1 MFTERLNKIMKII
14 GAKSTD
20 IAGIIGCDRS
30 AVDRI
35 CKGSRVP
42 QNGGKS
48 ALRFVSAIY
57 SFADEHGKTEDIL
70 NEIDCSASLSAEQ
83 IKGEILRWLYD
94 GEEPIKSHKE
104 IPTVLHAHD
113 KFGQRFST
121 ALDLAEFSNVRFGK
135 LLNIDPSYI
144 SRFRNGLRTHV
155 SNCKLTEEMCRVLY
169 SRLKDQKRLSNLA
182 RLMNI
187 SPENLHNDTDWEK
200 ELYSW
205 LFLSEDNTISSF
217 VVGMVDQIGSFSA
230 DIIKSPL
237 SFEMATDKTGLSDNQ
252 PLYHGMVGL
261 QTAVLRFLGNVIER
275 KEKDL
280 YLYSDQNIDW
290 ITADKSFQVKWISLM
305 IQCVTSGVKIH
316 IIHNI
321 ERDLA
326 EIGEAIRS
334 WLPLYPSGQ
343 IESFYLDGQKN
354 TNFSTT
360 LFLCPGY
367 ACIYGNN
374 VVGTENE
381 NGNYLYETEP
391 EKTNL
396 CRQFFDTLLGKAHR
410 LIRLCK
416 TADFLQFETG
426 SSDIT
431 VLSSC
436 PTVFSMPEN
445 LFSEFFNHSE
455 LLAEASDAND
465 IYKQMKRF
473 FEKAL
478 LSGHFHE
485 CTPLPSDE
493 DLFSGKIYP
502 EFLSTPYSPQ
512 EFAEHTKNIINSLDN
527 TKYRFYPLPEPS
539 FLDVQIII
547 SENSVAVSRL
557 KAPFFTI
564 FLEHPFLCRA
574 FAEYAD
580 SVKKQYTQDKVTL
593 KRKLEGYCC

>member
-1 MFTERLNKIMKII
+1 MFTERFNKIMEII
-14 GAKSTD
+14 GAKPTD

-30 AVDRI
+30 AVDRV

-48 ALRFVSAIY
+48 ATRIVLAIY
-57 SFADEHGKTEDIL
+57 SFADGNGKTEDIL
-70 NEIDCSASLSAEQ
+70 NEIGCSASFSAEQ
-83 IKGEILRWLYD
+83 IKGEIMRWLYD
-94 GEEPIKSHKE
+94 GEEPIKARKE
-104 IPTVLHAHD
+104 VPTVLHTHD
-113 KFGQRFST
+113 KFGQRFS
-121 ALDLAEFSNVRFGK
+121 AILDLAEFSNVRFGK
-135 LLNIDPSYI
+135 LLSIDPSYI
-144 SRFRNGLRTHV
+144 SRFRNGLRTPV
-155 SNCKLTEEMCRVLY
+155 SNSKLTEKICRVLY
-169 SRLKDQKRLSNLA
+169 SRFKDQKRLSNLA

-205 LFLSEDNTISSF
+205 LFLSDDSTVSSF

-230 DIIKSPL
+230 DIIKPPL
-237 SFEMATDKTGLSDNQ
+237 SFETVVDKRALGDNQ
-252 PLYHGMVGL
+252 SLYHGITGL

-280 YLYSDQNIDW
+280 YLFSDQNIDW
-290 ITADKSFQVKWISLM
+290 ITADKAFQQKWMSLM

-321 ERDLA
+321 ERNLT

-367 ACIYGNN
+367 ACIYGHN
-374 VVGTENE
+374 VVGTENKS
-381 NGNYLYETEP
+381 GNYLYETEP
-391 EKTNL
+391 EKINL

-455 LLAEASDAND
+455 LLVEASDAND

-473 FEKAL
+473 FENAL

-485 CTPLPSDE
+485 CAPLPRDE
-493 DLFSGKIYP
+493 DLFDGKIYP
-502 EFLSTPYSPQ
+502 EFLSTPYSPL
-512 EFAEHTKNIINSLDN
+512 EFAEHTKNIINLLDN

-539 FLDVQIII
+539 FLDVQLII
-547 SENSVAVSRL
+547 SEKSVAVSRL

-580 SVKKQYTQDKVTL
+580 SVKKQYTLDKVTL
-593 KRKLEGYCC
+593 KRKLEGYC

>member
-14 GAKSTD
+14 GAKPTD

-48 ALRFVSAIY
+48 ATRIVLAIY
-57 SFADEHGKTEDIL
+57 SFADEKGKTEDIL
-70 NEIDCSASLSAEQ
+70 NEIGCSASFSAEQ
-83 IKGEILRWLYD
+83 IKGEIMRWLYD
-94 GEEPIKSHKE
+94 GEEPIKARKE
-104 IPTVLHAHD
+104 VPTVLHTHD
-113 KFGQRFST
+113 KFGQRFS
-121 ALDLAEFSNVRFGK
+121 AILDLAEFSNVRFGK
-135 LLNIDPSYI
+135 LLSIDPSYI
-144 SRFRNGLRTHV
+144 SRFRNGLRTPV
-155 SNCKLTEEMCRVLY
+155 SISKLTEKICRVLY
-169 SRLKDQKRLSNLA
+169 SRFKDQKRLSNLA

-205 LFLSEDNTISSF
+205 LFLSDDSTVSSF

-230 DIIKSPL
+230 DIIKPPL
-237 SFEMATDKTGLSDNQ
+237 SFETVVDKRALGDNQ
-252 PLYHGMVGL
+252 SLYHGITGL

-280 YLYSDQNIDW
+280 YLFSDQNIDW
-290 ITADKSFQVKWISLM
+290 ITADKAFQQKWMSLM

-321 ERDLA
+321 ERNLT

-354 TNFSTT
+354 TNLSTT

-396 CRQFFDTLLGKAHR
+396 CRQFFDTLLGEAHR

-416 TADFLQFETG
+416 TADFLRFETG

-455 LLAEASDAND
+455 LLVEANDAKD
-465 IYKQMKRF
+465 IYKQMKCL
-473 FEKAL
+473 FENAL

-485 CTPLPSDE
+485 CAPLPRDE
-493 DLFSGKIYP
+493 DLFDEKIYP

-512 EFAEHTKNIINSLDN
+512 EFAEHTKNIINLLDN

-593 KRKLEGYCC
+593 KRKLEGYC

>member
-14 GAKSTD
+14 GAKPTD

-70 NEIDCSASLSAEQ
+70 KEIGCSDSFSAEQ
-83 IKGEILRWLYD
+83 IKSEIMRWLYN
-94 GEEPIKSHKE
+94 GEKPLKARKE
-104 IPTVLHAHD
+104 APTVLHAHD
-113 KFGQRFST
+113 KFGQRFS
-121 ALDLAEFSNVRFGK
+121 AILDLAEFSNVRFGK

-144 SRFRNGLRTHV
+144 SRFRNGLRTPL
-155 SNCKLTEEMCRVLY
+155 SNSKLTEEMCRVLY
-169 SRLKDQKRLSNLA
+169 NRLKGQKRLSNLS

-187 SPENLHNDTDWEK
+187 SPENLHDDTTWEK
-200 ELYSW
+200 ALHYW
-205 LFLSEDNTISSF
+205 LFLSEDNMVSSF

-230 DIIKSPL
+230 DIIQPPL
-237 SFEMATDKTGLSDNQ
+237 TFEQAADKTILGDNQ

-261 QTAVLRFLGNVIER
+261 QAAVLRFLGNVIER

-290 ITADKSFQVKWISLM
+290 ITADKAFQMKWMSLM
-305 IQCVTSGVKIH
+305 IQCVTNGVKIH
-316 IIHNI
+316 IIHNV
-321 ERDLA
+321 ERDLT

-381 NGNYLYETEP
+381 NGNYLYVTEP
-391 EKTNL
+391 EKINL

-410 LIRLCK
+410 LIRICK
-416 TADFLQFETG
+416 TADFSQFEMF

-431 VLSSC
+431 VLSSS
-436 PTVFSMPEN
+436 PTVFSMPES
-445 LFSEFFNHSE
+445 LFSEYINHSE
-455 LLAEASDAND
+455 LKVQTSDAHD
-465 IYKQMKRF
+465 IYNQMKCF

-478 LSGHFHE
+478 VSGYFHE
-485 CTPLPSDE
+485 CAPLPSDE
-493 DLFSGKIYP
+493 DLFNGKVYP
-502 EFLSTPYSPQ
+502 EFLSTPYSSQ
-512 EFAEHTKNIINSLDN
+512 EFAEHTKNIISLLDN

-539 FLDVQIII
+539 FLGVQLII
-547 SENSVAVSRL
+547 SEKSVAVSRL

-564 FLEHPFLCRA
+564 FLEHPLLCRA
-574 FAEYAD
+574 FVEYAD
-580 SVKKQYTQDKVTL
+580 SVKMLYNQDKVTL
-593 KRKLEGYCC
+593 KRKLEGYC

>member
-1 MFTERLNKIMKII
+1 MFTERLNKIMKTV

-20 IAGIIGCDRS
+20 IADIIGCDRS

-70 NEIDCSASLSAEQ
+70 KEIGCSDSFSAEQ
-83 IKGEILRWLYD
+83 IKSEIMRWLYN
-94 GEEPIKSHKE
+94 GEKPVKSRKE
-104 IPTVLHAHD
+104 AHTVLHAPD
-113 KFGQRFST
+113 KFGQRFS
-121 ALDLAEFSNVRFGK
+121 AILDLAKFSNVRFGK
-135 LLNIDPSYI
+135 LLNIDPSYV
-144 SRFRNGLRTHV
+144 SRFRNGLRTPV
-155 SNCKLTEEMCRVLY
+155 SNGKLTNEMCRILY
-169 SRLKDQKRLSNLA
+169 SRLKDQKNLSKLA
-182 RLMNI
+182 KIMNI
-187 SPENLHNDTDWEK
+187 SPENLRNDTDWEK

-205 LFLSEDNTISSF
+205 LFLSVDSTVSSF

-230 DIIKSPL
+230 DIIKPPL
-237 SFEMATDKTGLSDNQ
+237 PFETAADKAALSDSR
-252 PLYHGMVGL
+252 PLYHGMTGL

-290 ITADKSFQVKWISLM
+290 ITADKVFQAKWMSLM
-305 IQCVTSGVKIH
+305 IGCVTSGVKIH

-321 ERDLA
+321 ERNLT

-367 ACIYGNN
+367 ASIYGNN
-374 VVGTENE
+374 IVGMENE
-381 NGNYLYETEP
+381 NGNYLYVTEP
-391 EKTNL
+391 EKINQ

-410 LIRLCK
+410 LIRICK
-416 TADFLQFETG
+416 TADFSQFEMF

-431 VLSSC
+431 VLSSS
-436 PTVFSMPEN
+436 PTVFSMPES
-445 LFSEFFNHSE
+445 LFSEYINHSE
-455 LLAEASDAND
+455 LKVEAGDADD
-465 IYKQMKRF
+465 IYKQMKCF
-473 FEKAL
+473 FGKAL
-478 LSGHFHE
+478 SSGHFHE
-485 CTPLPSDE
+485 CAPLPSDE
-493 DLFSGKIYP
+493 DLFNGKVYP
-502 EFLSTPYSPQ
+502 EFLSTPCSPQ
-512 EFAEHTKNIINSLDN
+512 EFAEHSKNIIHLLDN

-539 FLDVQIII
+539 FLDVQLII
-547 SENSVAVSRL
+547 SEKSVAVSRL

-564 FLEHPFLCRA
+564 FLEHPLLCRA

-580 SVKKQYTQDKVTL
+580 SVKKQYTLDKVTL
-593 KRKLEGYCC
+593 KRKLEGYC

>member
-1 MFTERLNKIMKII
+1 MFTERFNKIMKII
-14 GAKSTD
+14 GAKPTD

-42 QNGGKS
+42 KNGGKS
-48 ALRFVSAIY
+48 SLRFVSAIY
-57 SFADEHGKTEDIL
+57 SFADEHGKTEDVL
-70 NEIDCSASLSAEQ
+70 KEIGCSACFSAEQ
-83 IKGEILRWLYD
+83 IKSEIMRWLYD
-94 GEEPIKSHKE
+94 GEEPIKAHKE
-104 IPTVLHAHD
+104 APTVLHTHN
-113 KFGQRFST
+113 KFGQRFS
-121 ALDLAEFSNVRFGK
+121 AILDLAEFSNVRFGK

-144 SRFRNGLRTHV
+144 SRFRNGLRTPV
-155 SNCKLTEEMCRVLY
+155 SNSKLTGEMCRVLY
-169 SRLKDQKRLSNLA
+169 CRLKDQNRLSNLA
-182 RLMNI
+182 RSMNI
-187 SPENLHNDTDWEK
+187 SPENLHNDTDWEE

-205 LFLSEDNTISSF
+205 LFLSEDNKVSSF

-237 SFEMATDKTGLSDNQ
+237 PFEMAADKTALSDDQ

-261 QTAVLRFLGNVIER
+261 QAAVLRFLGNVIER

-290 ITADKSFQVKWISLM
+290 ITADKAFQAKWISLM
-305 IQCVTSGVKIH
+305 IRCVTSGVKIH

-321 ERDLA
+321 ERDLS

-360 LFLCPGY
+360 MFLCPGY

-381 NGNYLYETEP
+381 SGNYLYETEP
-391 EKTNL
+391 EKITL
-396 CRQFFDTLLGKAHR
+396 CQRLFDTLLGKAHR
-410 LIRLCK
+410 LIRVCK
-416 TADFLQFETG
+416 TADFFLFETN

-431 VLSSC
+431 VLSGC

-445 LFSEFFNHSE
+445 LFSECFDHSE
-455 LLAEASDAND
+455 LRAEARDAND
-465 IYKQMKRF
+465 IYKQRNCF
-473 FEKAL
+473 FENAL

-485 CTPLPSDE
+485 CAPLPSDE
-493 DLFSGKIYP
+493 DLFNGKIYP
-502 EFLSTPYSPQ
+502 EFLSTPYSPL
-512 EFAEHTKNIINSLDN
+512 EFAEK
-527 TKYRFYPLPEPS
+527 
-539 FLDVQIII
+539 
-547 SENSVAVSRL
+547 
-557 KAPFFTI
+557 
-564 FLEHPFLCRA
+564 
-574 FAEYAD
+574 EYI
-580 SVKKQYTQDKVTL
+580 K
-593 KRKLEGYCC
+593 

>member
-14 GAKSTD
+14 GAKPTD

-48 ALRFVSAIY
+48 ATRIVLAIY
-57 SFADEHGKTEDIL
+57 SFADGNGKTEDIL
-70 NEIDCSASLSAEQ
+70 NEIGCSASFSAEQ
-83 IKGEILRWLYD
+83 IKGEIMRWLYD
-94 GEEPIKSHKE
+94 GEDPIKARKE
-104 IPTVLHAHD
+104 VPTVLHTHD
-113 KFGQRFST
+113 KFGQRFS
-121 ALDLAEFSNVRFGK
+121 AILDLAEFSNVRFGK
-135 LLNIDPSYI
+135 LLSIDPSYI
-144 SRFRNGLRTHV
+144 SRFRNGLRTPV
-155 SNCKLTEEMCRVLY
+155 SNSKLTEKICRVLY
-169 SRLKDQKRLSNLA
+169 SRFKDQKRLSNLA

-205 LFLSEDNTISSF
+205 LFLSDDSTVSSF
-217 VVGMVDQIGSFSA
+217 VVGMVDQIDSFSA
-230 DIIKSPL
+230 DIIKPPL
-237 SFEMATDKTGLSDNQ
+237 SFETVVDKRALGDNQ
-252 PLYHGMVGL
+252 SLYHGITGL

-280 YLYSDQNIDW
+280 YLFSDQNIDW
-290 ITADKSFQVKWISLM
+290 ITADKAFQQKWMSLM

-321 ERDLA
+321 ERNLV
-326 EIGEAIRS
+326 EIGKAIRS

-343 IESFYLDGQKN
+343 IESFYLDGQNN

-374 VVGTENE
+374 VVGTENKS
-381 NGNYLYETEP
+381 GNYIYETEP
-391 EKTNL
+391 ERINL
-396 CRQFFDTLLGKAHR
+396 CRQFFDTLLDKAHR
-410 LIRLCK
+410 LIRVCK
-416 TADFLQFETG
+416 TADFSLFESG

-445 LFSEFFNHSE
+445 LFSEYFNHSE
-455 LLAEASDAND
+455 LLVEANDAKD
-465 IYKQMKRF
+465 IYKQMKCL
-473 FEKAL
+473 FENAL

-485 CTPLPSDE
+485 CAPLPRDE
-493 DLFSGKIYP
+493 DLFDEKIYP

-512 EFAEHTKNIINSLDN
+512 EFAEHTKNIINLLDN

-539 FLDVQIII
+539 FLDVQLII
-547 SENSVAVSRL
+547 SKNSVAVSRL
-557 KAPFFTI
+557 TAPFFTI

-580 SVKKQYTQDKVTL
+580 SVKKQYTLDKVTL
-593 KRKLEGYCC
+593 KRKLEGYC

>member
-1 MFTERLNKIMKII
+1 MFTERLNKIMQII
-14 GAKSTD
+14 GAKPTD

-42 QNGGKS
+42 KNGGNS
-48 ALRFVSAIY
+48 ALRFVFAIY
-57 SFADEHGKTEDIL
+57 SFADEHGKTKEVL
-70 NEIDCSASLSAEQ
+70 NEIGCPAAFSAEQ

-94 GEEPIKSHKE
+94 GEEPKKVPKE
-104 IPTVLHAHD
+104 APAALHSHD
-113 KFGQRFST
+113 KFGHRFS
-121 ALDLAEFSNVRFGK
+121 AVLELAEFSNVRFGK

-144 SRFRNGLRTHV
+144 SRFRNGLRTPV
-155 SNCKLTEEMCRVLY
+155 SNSKLTEEMCRVLY
-169 SRLKDQKRLSNLA
+169 SRLKEQNRLSNLA

-187 SPENLHNDTDWEK
+187 SPDNLLDDTNWEK
-200 ELYSW
+200 ELYAW
-205 LFLSEDNTISSF
+205 LFLSEDSTVSSF

-237 SFEMATDKTGLSDNQ
+237 PFEMAADKTALSDNQ
-252 PLYHGMVGL
+252 PLYYGMRGL
-261 QTAVLRFLGNVIER
+261 QTAVIRFLGTVIER

-280 YLYSDQNIDW
+280 YLFSDQNIDW
-290 ITADKSFQVKWISLM
+290 ITADKSFQIKWMSLM

-316 IIHNI
+316 IIHNM
-321 ERDLA
+321 ERNLA
-326 EIGEAIRS
+326 EIDKAIQS

-374 VVGTENE
+374 VVGAENE
-381 NGNYLYETEP
+381 SGNYLYETEP
-391 EKTNL
+391 ERINL
-396 CRQFFDTLLGKAHR
+396 HRQLFDTLLGKAHR
-410 LIRLCK
+410 LIRVCK
-416 TADFLQFETG
+416 TADFYQFEKA

-436 PTVFSMPEN
+436 PTAFSMPEN
-445 LFSEFFNHSE
+445 LFSEYFNRSE
-455 LLAEASDAND
+455 FKAEDSDAHE

-473 FEKAL
+473 FDKSL

-485 CTPLPSDE
+485 CAPLPSDE
-493 DLFSGKIYP
+493 DLFNGKIYP

-512 EFAEHTKNIINSLDN
+512 EFAEHTKNIISLLDH
-527 TKYRFYPLPEPS
+527 TTYRFYPLPEPS
-539 FLDVQIII
+539 FLDVQLII
-547 SENSVAVSRL
+547 SEKSVAVSRL

-564 FLEHPFLCRA
+564 FLEHPLLCRA

-593 KRKLEGYCC
+593 KRKLEGYC

>member
-14 GAKSTD
+14 GAKPTD

-48 ALRFVSAIY
+48 ATRIVLAIY
-57 SFADEHGKTEDIL
+57 SFADGNGKTEDIL
-70 NEIDCSASLSAEQ
+70 NEIGCSASFSAEQ
-83 IKGEILRWLYD
+83 IKGEIMRWLYD
-94 GEEPIKSHKE
+94 GEDPIKARKE
-104 IPTVLHAHD
+104 VPTVLHTHD
-113 KFGQRFST
+113 KFGQRFS
-121 ALDLAEFSNVRFGK
+121 AILDLAEFSNVRFGK
-135 LLNIDPSYI
+135 LLSIDPSYI
-144 SRFRNGLRTHV
+144 SRFRNGLRTPV
-155 SNCKLTEEMCRVLY
+155 SNSKLTEKICRVLY
-169 SRLKDQKRLSNLA
+169 SRFKDQKRLSNLA

-205 LFLSEDNTISSF
+205 LFLSDDSTVSSF

-230 DIIKSPL
+230 DIIKPPL
-237 SFEMATDKTGLSDNQ
+237 SFETVVDKRALGDNQ
-252 PLYHGMVGL
+252 SLYHGITGL

-280 YLYSDQNIDW
+280 YLFSDQNIDW
-290 ITADKSFQVKWISLM
+290 ITADKAFQQKWMSLM

-321 ERDLA
+321 ERNLV

-343 IESFYLDGQKN
+343 IESFYLDGQNN

-374 VVGTENE
+374 VVGTENKS
-381 NGNYLYETEP
+381 GNYIYETEP
-391 EKTNL
+391 ERINL
-396 CRQFFDTLLGKAHR
+396 CRQFFDTLLNKAHR

-416 TADFLQFETG
+416 TADFSLFESG

-445 LFSEFFNHSE
+445 LFSEYFNHSE
-455 LLAEASDAND
+455 LLVEANDAKD
-465 IYKQMKRF
+465 IYKQMKYL
-473 FEKAL
+473 FENAL

-485 CTPLPSDE
+485 CAPLPRDE
-493 DLFSGKIYP
+493 DLFDEKIYP

-512 EFAEHTKNIINSLDN
+512 EFAEHTKNIINLLDN

-539 FLDVQIII
+539 FLDVQLII
-547 SENSVAVSRL
+547 SKKSVAVSRL
-557 KAPFFTI
+557 TAPFFTI

-580 SVKKQYTQDKVTL
+580 SVKKQYTLDKVTL
-593 KRKLEGYCC
+593 KRKLEGYC

>member
-1 MFTERLNKIMKII
+1 MFTERFNKIMKII

-57 SFADEHGKTEDIL
+57 SFADEHGKIEDIL
-70 NEIDCSASLSAEQ
+70 NEIDCSASFSAEQ
-83 IKGEILRWLYD
+83 IKGEIMRWLYD

-113 KFGQRFST
+113 KFGHRFS
-121 ALDLAEFSNVRFGK
+121 AILDLAEFSNVRFGK

-144 SRFRNGLRTHV
+144 SRFRNGLRTPV
-155 SNCKLTEEMCRVLY
+155 SNSKLTEEMCRVLY
-169 SRLKDQKRLSNLA
+169 SRLKDQNRLSNLA

-187 SPENLHNDTDWEK
+187 SPDNLLDDTNWEK
-200 ELYSW
+200 ELYAW
-205 LFLSEDNTISSF
+205 LFLSEDSTVSSF

-237 SFEMATDKTGLSDNQ
+237 PFETAADKTVLHDNRSH
-252 PLYHGMVGL
+252 YHGMRGL

-290 ITADKSFQVKWISLM
+290 ITADKVFQTKWMSLM
-305 IQCVTSGVKIH
+305 IQCVTNGVKIH

-321 ERDLA
+321 ERNLT

-354 TNFSTT
+354 TNLSTT

-367 ACIYGNN
+367 ASIYGNN

-391 EKTNL
+391 EKINL

-410 LIRLCK
+410 LIRVCK
-416 TADFLQFETG
+416 TADFFRFETV

-445 LFSEFFNHSE
+445 LFSEFINHSE
-455 LLAEASDAND
+455 LKVESSDADD
-465 IYKQMKRF
+465 IYKQMKNF

-478 LSGHFHE
+478 LSGYFHE
-485 CTPLPSDE
+485 CAPLPSDE
-493 DLFSGKIYP
+493 DLFNGRIYP
-502 EFLSTPYSPQ
+502 EFASTPYSPQ
-512 EFAEHTKNIINSLDN
+512 KFTEHAKNIINLSDN

-539 FLDVQIII
+539 FLDIQLII
-547 SENSVAVSRL
+547 SEKSVAVSRL

-593 KRKLEGYCC
+593 KRKLEGYC

>member
-1 MFTERLNKIMKII
+1 MFTERLNKIMKTV
-14 GAKSTD
+14 GAKTTD

-42 QNGGKS
+42 KNGGNS

-57 SFADEHGKTEDIL
+57 SFADEHGKTKEVL
-70 NEIDCSASLSAEQ
+70 NEIGCPAAFSAEQ

-94 GEEPIKSHKE
+94 GEEPKKVPKE
-104 IPTVLHAHD
+104 APAALHSHD
-113 KFGQRFST
+113 KFGHRFS
-121 ALDLAEFSNVRFGK
+121 AVLELAEFSNVRFGK

-144 SRFRNGLRTHV
+144 SRFRNGLRTPV
-155 SNCKLTEEMCRVLY
+155 SNSKLTEEMCRVLY
-169 SRLKDQKRLSNLA
+169 SRLKEQNRLSNLA

-187 SPENLHNDTDWEK
+187 SPDNLLDDMNWEK
-200 ELYSW
+200 ELYAW
-205 LFLSEDNTISSF
+205 LFLSEDSTVSSF
-217 VVGMVDQIGSFSA
+217 VVGMVDQISSFSA

-237 SFEMATDKTGLSDNQ
+237 PFKMAADKTALSDNQ
-252 PLYHGMVGL
+252 PLYHGMRGL
-261 QTAVLRFLGNVIER
+261 QTAVIRFLGTVIER

-280 YLYSDQNIDW
+280 YLFSDQNIDW
-290 ITADKSFQVKWISLM
+290 ITDDKSFQIKWMSLM
-305 IQCVTSGVKIH
+305 IQCVTSGVTIH
-316 IIHNI
+316 IIHNM
-321 ERDLA
+321 ERNLA
-326 EIGEAIRS
+326 EIGKAIQS

-374 VVGTENE
+374 VVGAENE
-381 NGNYLYETEP
+381 SGNYLYETEP
-391 EKTNL
+391 ERINRH
-396 CRQFFDTLLGKAHR
+396 RQLFDTLLGKAHR
-410 LIRLCK
+410 LIRVCK
-416 TADFLQFETG
+416 TADFYQFEKA

-436 PTVFSMPEN
+436 PTAFSMPEN
-445 LFSEFFNHSE
+445 LFSEYFNRSE
-455 LLAEASDAND
+455 YKAEDSDAHE

-473 FEKAL
+473 FDKSL

-485 CTPLPSDE
+485 CAPLPSDE
-493 DLFSGKIYP
+493 DLFNGKIYP

-512 EFAEHTKNIINSLDN
+512 EFAEHTKNIIGLLDH
-527 TKYRFYPLPEPS
+527 TTYRFYPLPEPS
-539 FLDVQIII
+539 FLDVQLII
-547 SENSVAVSRL
+547 SEKSVAVSRL

-564 FLEHPFLCRA
+564 FLEHPLLCRA

-580 SVKKQYTQDKVTL
+580 SVKKLYSQDKVTL
-593 KRKLEGYCC
+593 KRKLEGYC

>member
-1 MFTERLNKIMKII
+1 MFTERLNKIMKTV
-14 GAKSTD
+14 GAKTTD

-42 QNGGKS
+42 KNGGNS

-57 SFADEHGKTEDIL
+57 SFADEHGKTKEVL
-70 NEIDCSASLSAEQ
+70 NEIGCPAAFSAEQ

-94 GEEPIKSHKE
+94 GEEPKKVPKE
-104 IPTVLHAHD
+104 APAALHSHD
-113 KFGQRFST
+113 KFGHRFS
-121 ALDLAEFSNVRFGK
+121 AVLELAEFSNVRFGK

-144 SRFRNGLRTHV
+144 SRFRNGLRTPV
-155 SNCKLTEEMCRVLY
+155 SNSKLTEEMCRVLY
-169 SRLKDQKRLSNLA
+169 SRLKEQNRLSNLA

-187 SPENLHNDTDWEK
+187 SPDNLLDDMNWEK
-200 ELYSW
+200 ELYAW
-205 LFLSEDNTISSF
+205 LFLSEDSTVSSF

-237 SFEMATDKTGLSDNQ
+237 PFKMAADKTALSDNQ
-252 PLYHGMVGL
+252 PLYHGMRGL
-261 QTAVLRFLGNVIER
+261 QTAVIRFLGTVIER

-280 YLYSDQNIDW
+280 YLFSDQNIDW
-290 ITADKSFQVKWISLM
+290 ITDDKSFQIKWMSLM
-305 IQCVTSGVKIH
+305 IQCVTSGVTIH
-316 IIHNI
+316 IIHNM
-321 ERDLA
+321 ERNLA
-326 EIGEAIRS
+326 EIGKAIQS

-374 VVGTENE
+374 VVGAENE
-381 NGNYLYETEP
+381 SGNYLYETEP
-391 EKTNL
+391 ERINL
-396 CRQFFDTLLGKAHR
+396 HRQLFDTLLGKAHR
-410 LIRLCK
+410 LIRVCK
-416 TADFLQFETG
+416 TADFYQFEKA
-426 SSDIT
+426 SYDIT

-436 PTVFSMPEN
+436 PTAFSMPEN
-445 LFSEFFNHSE
+445 LFSEYFNRSE
-455 LLAEASDAND
+455 YKAEDSDAHE

-473 FEKAL
+473 FDKSL

-485 CTPLPSDE
+485 CAPLPSDE
-493 DLFSGKIYP
+493 DLFNGKIYP

-512 EFAEHTKNIINSLDN
+512 EFAEHTKNIIGLLDH
-527 TKYRFYPLPEPS
+527 TTYRFYPLPEPS
-539 FLDVQIII
+539 FLDVQLII
-547 SENSVAVSRL
+547 SEKSVAVSRL

-564 FLEHPFLCRA
+564 FLEHPLLCRA

-580 SVKKQYTQDKVTL
+580 SVKKLYSQDKVTL
-593 KRKLEGYCC
+593 KRKLEGYC

>member
-1 MFTERLNKIMKII
+1 MFTERLNKIMKTV
-14 GAKSTD
+14 GAKTTD

-42 QNGGKS
+42 KNGGKS

-57 SFADEHGKTEDIL
+57 SFADEHGKTKEVL
-70 NEIDCSASLSAEQ
+70 NEIGCPAAFSAEQ

-94 GEEPIKSHKE
+94 GEEPKKVPKE
-104 IPTVLHAHD
+104 APAALHSHD
-113 KFGQRFST
+113 KFGHRFS
-121 ALDLAEFSNVRFGK
+121 AVLELAEFSNVRFGK

-144 SRFRNGLRTHV
+144 SRFRNGLRTPV
-155 SNCKLTEEMCRVLY
+155 SNSKLTEEMCRVLY
-169 SRLKDQKRLSNLA
+169 SRLKEQNRLSNLA

-187 SPENLHNDTDWEK
+187 SPDNLLDDMNWEK
-200 ELYSW
+200 ELYAW
-205 LFLSEDNTISSF
+205 LFLSEDSTVSSF

-237 SFEMATDKTGLSDNQ
+237 PFKMAADKTALSDNQ
-252 PLYHGMVGL
+252 PLYHGMRGL
-261 QTAVLRFLGNVIER
+261 QTAVIRFLGTVIER

-280 YLYSDQNIDW
+280 YLFSDQNIDW
-290 ITADKSFQVKWISLM
+290 ITDDKSFQIKWMSLM
-305 IQCVTSGVKIH
+305 IQCVTSGVTIH
-316 IIHNI
+316 IIHNM
-321 ERDLA
+321 ERNLA
-326 EIGEAIRS
+326 EIGKAIQS

-374 VVGTENE
+374 VVGAENE
-381 NGNYLYETEP
+381 SGNYLYETEP
-391 EKTNL
+391 ERINL
-396 CRQFFDTLLGKAHR
+396 HRQLFDTLLGKAHR
-410 LIRLCK
+410 LIRVCK
-416 TADFLQFETG
+416 TADFYQFEKA

-436 PTVFSMPEN
+436 PTAFSMPEN
-445 LFSEFFNHSE
+445 LFSEYFNRSE
-455 LLAEASDAND
+455 YKAEDSDAHE

-473 FEKAL
+473 FDKSL

-485 CTPLPSDE
+485 CAPLPSDE
-493 DLFSGKIYP
+493 DLFNGKIYP

-512 EFAEHTKNIINSLDN
+512 EFAEHTKNIIGLLDH
-527 TKYRFYPLPEPS
+527 TTYRFYPLPEPS
-539 FLDVQIII
+539 FLDVQLII
-547 SENSVAVSRL
+547 SEKSVAVSRL

-564 FLEHPFLCRA
+564 FLEHPLLCRA

-580 SVKKQYTQDKVTL
+580 SVKKLYSQDKVTL
-593 KRKLEGYCC
+593 KRKLEGYC

>member
-14 GAKSTD
+14 GAKPTD

-48 ALRFVSAIY
+48 ALRFVLAIY
-57 SFADEHGKTEDIL
+57 SFADEHGKIEDIL
-70 NEIDCSASLSAEQ
+70 NEIGCTASFSAEQ
-83 IKGEILRWLYD
+83 IKAEIMRWLYD
-94 GEEPIKSHKE
+94 GEEPKKKRKE
-104 IPTVLHAHD
+104 VPTVLHAHD
-113 KFGQRFST
+113 KFGQRFS
-121 ALDLAEFSNVRFGK
+121 AILDLAEFSNVRFGK

-144 SRFRNGLRTHV
+144 SRFRNGLRTPV
-155 SNCKLTEEMCRVLY
+155 SNCKLTVEMCHVLY
-169 SRLKDQKRLSNLA
+169 SRLKDQKHLSMLA

-187 SPENLHNDTDWEK
+187 SPENLHTDADWEK

-205 LFLSEDNTISSF
+205 LFLSEDSTVSSF

-230 DIIKSPL
+230 DIIKPPL
-237 SFEMATDKTGLSDNQ
+237 SFEMAADKTALSDSR
-252 PLYHGMVGL
+252 PLYQGMVGL

-275 KEKDL
+275 KGKDL

-290 ITADKSFQVKWISLM
+290 ITADKSFQVKWMSLM

-321 ERDLA
+321 ERNLL
-326 EIGEAIRS
+326 EISEAIRS

-354 TNFSTT
+354 TNLSTT

-381 NGNYLYETEP
+381 SGNYLYETEP
-391 EKTNL
+391 DRINL
-396 CRQFFDTLLGKAHR
+396 YRQFFDTLLGKAHR
-410 LIRLCK
+410 LIRVCK
-416 TADFLQFETG
+416 TTDFSLFEMF

-431 VLSSC
+431 VLSNC

-445 LFSEFFNHSE
+445 LFSECMNHSE
-455 LLAEASDAND
+455 LKVETSDAHD
-465 IYKQMKRF
+465 IYKQMRCF
-473 FEKAL
+473 FENAL

-485 CTPLPSDE
+485 CVPLPSDE
-493 DLFSGKIYP
+493 NLFNGKIYP

-512 EFAEHTKNIINSLDN
+512 KFAEHTKNIIHLLDN
-527 TKYRFYPLPEPS
+527 TKYRFYPLPEPN
-539 FLDVQIII
+539 FLDVTLII
-547 SENSVAVSRL
+547 SEKSVAVSRL

-593 KRKLEGYCC
+593 KRKLEGYC

>member
-14 GAKSTD
+14 GAKPTD

-30 AVDRI
+30 AVDRT

-57 SFADEHGKTEDIL
+57 SFADEQGKTEDVL
-70 NEIDCSASLSAEQ
+70 NEIGCSASLSSEQ
-83 IKGEILRWLYD
+83 IKGEIMRWLYD
-94 GEEPIKSHKE
+94 GEEPIKARKE
-104 IPTVLHAHD
+104 DPAVLHAHD
-113 KFGQRFST
+113 KFGQRFS
-121 ALDLAEFSNVRFGK
+121 AILDLAEFSNVRFGK

-144 SRFRNGLRTHV
+144 SRFRNGLRTPV
-155 SNCKLTEEMCRVLY
+155 SNSKLTEEMCRVLY
-169 SRLKDQKRLSNLA
+169 SRLKELKYLSRLA
-182 RLMNI
+182 GLMNV
-187 SPENLHNDTDWEK
+187 SQENLSNDTDWEK

-205 LFLSEDNTISSF
+205 LFLSEDNTVSSF
-217 VVGMVDQIGSFSA
+217 VAGMVDQIGSFSA

-237 SFEMATDKTGLSDNQ
+237 SFETAADKTALSDSR
-252 PLYHGMVGL
+252 PLYHGMTGL

-290 ITADKSFQVKWISLM
+290 ITADKAFQAKWISLM

-321 ERDLA
+321 ERNLA

-374 VVGTENE
+374 VVGTENKS
-381 NGNYLYETEP
+381 GNFLYETEP
-391 EKTNL
+391 EKINL
-396 CRQFFDTLLGKAHR
+396 CRRFFDTLLGKAHR
-410 LIRLCK
+410 LIRICK
-416 TADFLQFETG
+416 TANFFQFEMF

-431 VLSSC
+431 VLSNC
-436 PTVFSMPEN
+436 PTVFSMPVN
-445 LFSEFFNHSE
+445 LFSDCMNNSE
-455 LLAEASDAND
+455 LMVEASDADD
-465 IYKQMKRF
+465 IYKQMKSF

-478 LSGHFHE
+478 LSGYFHE
-485 CTPLPSDE
+485 CAPLPNDE
-493 DLFSGKIYP
+493 DLFNGKIYP
-502 EFLSTPYSPQ
+502 EFLSAPYSPQ
-512 EFAEHTKNIINSLDN
+512 EFAEHAKNIINLLDN

-539 FLDVQIII
+539 FSDVQLII
-547 SENSVAVSRL
+547 SEKSVAVSRL

-564 FLEHPFLCRA
+564 ILEHPFLCRA

-580 SVKKQYTQDKVTL
+580 SVKKQYTQDKATL
-593 KRKLEGYCC
+593 KRKLEGYC

>member
-1 MFTERLNKIMKII
+1 MFTERFNKIMKII
-14 GAKSTD
+14 GAKPTD

-48 ALRFVSAIY
+48 ALRFVAAIY
-57 SFADEHGKTEDIL
+57 SFADEHGKTADVL
-70 NEIDCSASLSAEQ
+70 NEIGCSVSSSAEQ
-83 IKGEILRWLYD
+83 IKGEIMRWLYD
-94 GEEPIKSHKE
+94 GEEPIKVHKE
-104 IPTVLHAHD
+104 APTALHSHD
-113 KFGQRFST
+113 KFGHRFS
-121 ALDLAEFSNVRFGK
+121 AILDLAEFSNVRFGK

-144 SRFRNGLRTHV
+144 SRFRNGLRTPL
-155 SNCKLTEEMCRVLY
+155 SNSKLTDEMCRVLY
-169 SRLKDQKRLSNLA
+169 SRLKGQKRLSNLA

-187 SPENLHNDTDWEK
+187 SPENLHDDTTWEK
-200 ELYSW
+200 ALYYW
-205 LFLSEDNTISSF
+205 LFLSEDNTVSSF

-237 SFEMATDKTGLSDNQ
+237 TFEQAADKAVLSDNQ
-252 PLYHGMVGL
+252 PLYHGIVGL
-261 QTAVLRFLGNVIER
+261 QAAVIRFLGNVIER

-290 ITADKSFQVKWISLM
+290 ITADKAFQMKWTSLM

-321 ERDLA
+321 ERDLT

-343 IESFYLDGQKN
+343 IESFYLNGQKN
-354 TNFSTT
+354 TNISTT

-374 VVGTENE
+374 VVGTENDS
-381 NGNYLYETEP
+381 GNYLYETEP
-391 EKTNL
+391 EKINM
-396 CRQFFDTLLGKAHR
+396 CRQFFDTLLGKANR
-410 LIRLCK
+410 LIRVCK
-416 TADFLQFETG
+416 TADFYLFEKL

-431 VLSSC
+431 VLSCC

-445 LFSEFFNHSE
+445 LFSECFNRYE
-455 LLAEASDAND
+455 LKVDSSDAHD
-465 IYKQMKRF
+465 IYKQMKCF

-478 LSGHFHE
+478 VSGHFHE
-485 CTPLPSDE
+485 CAPLPSDE
-493 DLFSGKIYP
+493 DLFNGKNYP

-512 EFAEHTKNIINSLDN
+512 EFAEHTKNIISLLDN

-539 FLDVQIII
+539 FLDVQLII
-547 SENSVAVSRL
+547 SEKSVAVSRL

-564 FLEHPFLCRA
+564 FLEHPLLCRA
-574 FAEYAD
+574 FVEYAD
-580 SVKKQYTQDKVTL
+580 SVKKLYNQDKVTL
-593 KRKLEGYCC
+593 KRKLEGYC

>member
-14 GAKSTD
+14 GAKPTD

-48 ALRFVSAIY
+48 ALRIVSAIF

-70 NEIDCSASLSAEQ
+70 KEIGCSACFSAEQ
-83 IKGEILRWLYD
+83 IKGEIMRWLYD
-94 GEEPIKSHKE
+94 GEEPIKAHKE
-104 IPTVLHAHD
+104 AHTVLHTHN
-113 KFGQRFST
+113 KFGQRFS
-121 ALDLAEFSNVRFGK
+121 AILDLAEFSNVRFGK

-144 SRFRNGLRTHV
+144 SRFRNGLRTPV
-155 SNCKLTEEMCRVLY
+155 SNSKLTEEMCRVLY
-169 SRLKDQKRLSNLA
+169 SRLKGQNRLSNLA

-187 SPENLHNDTDWEK
+187 SPEDLHNDTDWEK

-205 LFLSEDNTISSF
+205 LFLSEDNKISSF

-230 DIIKSPL
+230 DIIQPPL
-237 SFEMATDKTGLSDNQ
+237 IFEMAADKTVLSDDR
-252 PLYHGMVGL
+252 PLYHGMTGL

-290 ITADKSFQVKWISLM
+290 ITADKAFQAKWISLM
-305 IQCVTSGVKIH
+305 IRCVTSGAKIH

-321 ERDLA
+321 ERDLS

-343 IESFYLDGQKN
+343 IESFYLDGLKN
-354 TNFSTT
+354 TNISTT
-360 LFLCPGY
+360 MFLCPGY

-381 NGNYLYETEP
+381 GGNYLYETEP
-391 EKTNL
+391 EKIAL
-396 CRQFFDTLLGKAHR
+396 CQRLFDTLLGKAHR
-410 LIRLCK
+410 LIRVCK
-416 TADFLQFETG
+416 TADFFLFATN

-431 VLSSC
+431 VLSGC

-445 LFSEFFNHSE
+445 LFSECFDHSE
-455 LLAEASDAND
+455 LRAEARDAND
-465 IYKQMKRF
+465 IYKQRNCF
-473 FEKAL
+473 FENAL

-485 CTPLPSDE
+485 CAPLPSDE
-493 DLFSGKIYP
+493 DLFNGKIYP
-502 EFLSTPYSPQ
+502 EFLSTPYSPL
-512 EFAEHTKNIINSLDN
+512 EFAEHAKNIIHLLDN
-527 TKYRFYPLPEPS
+527 VKYRFYPLPEPS
-539 FLDVQIII
+539 FLDVQLII
-547 SENSVAVSRL
+547 SEKSVAVSRL

-564 FLEHPFLCRA
+564 FLEHPLLCRA

-580 SVKKQYTQDKVTL
+580 SVKKQYTLDKVTL
-593 KRKLEGYCC
+593 KRKLEGYC

>member
-1 MFTERLNKIMKII
+1 MFTERLNKIIKII
-14 GAKSTD
+14 GAKPTD

-57 SFADEHGKTEDIL
+57 SFADEHGKTEAIL
-70 NEIDCSASLSAEQ
+70 NEIGCPASLSAEQ
-83 IKGEILRWLYD
+83 IKNEIMGWLYN
-94 GEEPIKSHKE
+94 GEEAVKVHKE
-104 IPTVLHAHD
+104 APTALHSHD
-113 KFGQRFST
+113 KFGQRFS
-121 ALDLAEFSNVRFGK
+121 AVLDLAEFSNVRFGK

-144 SRFRNGLRTHV
+144 SRFRNGLRTPV
-155 SNCKLTEEMCRVLY
+155 SNSKLTGEMCRILFN
-169 SRLKDQKRLSNLA
+169 RLKDRKRLSNLA
-182 RLMNI
+182 GLMNI
-187 SPENLHNDTDWEK
+187 SPENLLDEAILEK

-205 LFLSEDNTISSF
+205 LFLSEDNRVSSF
-217 VVGMVDQIGSFSA
+217 VVSMVDQIGAFSA

-237 SFEMATDKTGLSDNQ
+237 PFETAADKTALRDNK

-261 QTAVLRFLGNVIER
+261 QTAVIRFLGNVIER
-275 KEKDL
+275 KETDL

-290 ITADKSFQVKWISLM
+290 ITADKSFQIKWMSLM
-305 IQCVTSGVKIH
+305 IQCVTNGVKIH
-316 IIHNI
+316 IIHNT

-326 EIGEAIRS
+326 EIGEAIQS

-360 LFLCPGY
+360 LFLCPDYG
-367 ACIYGNN
+367 CIYSNN

-381 NGNYLYETEP
+381 SGNYLYETEP
-391 EKTNL
+391 ERINL
-396 CRQFFDTLLGKAHR
+396 HRQLFDTLLGKAHR
-410 LIRLCK
+410 LIRVCK
-416 TADFLQFETG
+416 TADFYKFEKA

-436 PTVFSMPEN
+436 PTVFSMPKN

-455 LLAEASDAND
+455 FKAEDSDANE
-465 IYKQMKRF
+465 IYKQMECF
-473 FEKAL
+473 FEKAI

-485 CTPLPSDE
+485 CVPLPRDE
-493 DLFSGKIYP
+493 DLFNGKIYP

-512 EFAEHTKNIINSLDN
+512 EFSEHAKSIINLLDN

-539 FLDVQIII
+539 FPDVQLII
-547 SENSVAVSRL
+547 SEKSVAVSRL

-580 SVKKQYTQDKVTL
+580 SVKKLYTQDKVTL
-593 KRKLEGYCC
+593 KRKLEGYC

>member
-14 GAKSTD
+14 GAKPTD

-48 ALRFVSAIY
+48 ASRIVLAIY

-70 NEIDCSASLSAEQ
+70 NEIGCSASFSAEQ
-83 IKGEILRWLYD
+83 IKGEIMRWLYD
-94 GEEPIKSHKE
+94 GEEPIKAHKE
-104 IPTVLHAHD
+104 SSTALHPHD
-113 KFGQRFST
+113 KFGQRFS
-121 ALDLAEFSNVRFGK
+121 AILDLAEFSNVRFGK
-135 LLNIDPSYI
+135 LLSIDPSYI
-144 SRFRNGLRTHV
+144 SRFRNGLRTPV
-155 SNCKLTEEMCRVLY
+155 SNSKLTEKMCRVLY

-187 SPENLHNDTDWEK
+187 SHENLHNDTDLEK

-205 LFLSEDNTISSF
+205 LFLSEDNTVSSF

-230 DIIKSPL
+230 DIIKPPM
-237 SFEMATDKTGLSDNQ
+237 SFETAAEKTALSDNQ
-252 PLYHGMVGL
+252 PLYHGMAGL

-290 ITADKSFQVKWISLM
+290 ITTDKSFQQKWMSLM

-321 ERDLA
+321 ERNLV

-354 TNFSTT
+354 TIFSTT

-381 NGNYLYETEP
+381 SGNYLFETEP
-391 EKTNL
+391 EKINM
-396 CRQFFDTLLGKAHR
+396 CRQFFDTLLGKARR
-410 LIRLCK
+410 LIRICK
-416 TADFLQFETG
+416 TADFSQFEMF

-431 VLSSC
+431 VLSSS
-436 PTVFSMPEN
+436 PTVFSMPES
-445 LFSEFFNHSE
+445 LFSEYINHSE
-455 LLAEASDAND
+455 LKVEAGDADD
-465 IYKQMKRF
+465 IYKQMKCF
-473 FEKAL
+473 FGKAL
-478 LSGHFHE
+478 SSGHFHE
-485 CTPLPSDE
+485 CAPLPSDE
-493 DLFSGKIYP
+493 DLFNGKVYP
-502 EFLSTPYSPQ
+502 EFLSTPCSPQ
-512 EFAEHTKNIINSLDN
+512 EFAEHSKNIIHLLDN

-539 FLDVQIII
+539 FLDVQLII
-547 SENSVAVSRL
+547 SEKSVAVSRL

-564 FLEHPFLCRA
+564 FLEHPLLCRA

-580 SVKKQYTQDKVTL
+580 SVKKQYTMDKVTL
-593 KRKLEGYCC
+593 KRKLEGYC

>member
-1 MFTERLNKIMKII
+1 M
-14 GAKSTD
+14 
-20 IAGIIGCDRS
+20 
-30 AVDRI
+30 
-35 CKGSRVP
+35 
-42 QNGGKS
+42 
-48 ALRFVSAIY
+48 AIY
-57 SFADEHGKTEDIL
+57 SFADGNGKTEDIL
-70 NEIDCSASLSAEQ
+70 NEIDCSASFSAEQ
-83 IKGEILRWLYD
+83 IKGEIMRWLYD
-94 GEEPIKSHKE
+94 GEEPIKAQKE
-104 IPTVLHAHD
+104 VPTVLHAHD
-113 KFGQRFST
+113 KFGQRFS
-121 ALDLAEFSNVRFGK
+121 AILDLAEFSNVRFGK

-144 SRFRNGLRTHV
+144 SRFRNGLRTPV
-155 SNCKLTEEMCRVLY
+155 SNSKLKEEMCRVLY
-169 SRLKDQKRLSNLA
+169 SRLKDQKRLSKLA
-182 RLMNI
+182 RLMNV
-187 SPENLHNDTDWEK
+187 SPESLQNDMDWEK

-205 LFLSEDNTISSF
+205 LFLSDDNTVSSF

-230 DIIKSPL
+230 DIIKPPL
-237 SFEMATDKTGLSDNQ
+237 PFEMATDKTVLHDNRSH
-252 PLYHGMVGL
+252 YHGMTGL

-290 ITADKSFQVKWISLM
+290 IIADKAFQTKWMSLM

-321 ERDLA
+321 ERNLT

-354 TNFSTT
+354 TNLSTT

-391 EKTNL
+391 EKINL
-396 CRQFFDTLLGKAHR
+396 YRQFFDTLLSKAHR

-445 LFSEFFNHSE
+445 LFLEFFNHSE

-465 IYKQMKRF
+465 IYKQMKHF

-485 CTPLPSDE
+485 CAPLPSDE

-502 EFLSTPYSPQ
+502 EFLSTPYSPL

-527 TKYRFYPLPEPS
+527 TKYRFYPLPEPC

-547 SENSVAVSRL
+547 SENSVAVS
-557 KAPFFTI
+557 
-564 FLEHPFLCRA
+564 
-574 FAEYAD
+574 
-580 SVKKQYTQDKVTL
+580 
-593 KRKLEGYCC
+593 